1 MRKPFEF
8 CLFVIAIGLAVLA
21 VTGTANATTYSGV
34 AFCNEA
40 AVSSNT
46 PTSATLPAAEAGGTQ
61 CASFSASAINFS
73 GDAPGAY
80 NLGGFLNSNG
90 AAFGITYLNGFT
102 GSSDLNDTLWVFTGT
117 ANFTNGQVFDVR
129 HDDGTNM
136 YVNGVNVLS
145 APGPTAPVVSTFTY
159 SGPTGN
165 FEFQFIYTE
174 CCGGAADYSTTLVP
188 PVVGTPEPGTL
199 VLLFSGM
206 LGVAGTIRHRRRM
219 FNC

>member
-1 MRKPFEF
+1 MGK
-8 CLFVIAIGLAVLA
+8 LFKFGLSVIAIGLAVLA
-21 VTGTANATTYSGV
+21 VTGTANATTYNGV

-46 PTSATLPAAEAGGTQ
+46 PTSATLAAAEAGGTQ
-61 CASFSASAINFS
+61 CASFSASSINFS

-90 AAFGITYLNGFT
+90 AASGIAYLNGFS
-102 GSSDLNDTLWVFTGT
+102 GSSDINDTLWVFTGT
-117 ANFTNGQVFDVR
+117 ANFTNGQVFNVK

-145 APGPTAPVVSTFTY
+145 APGPTPPVVSTFTY

-165 FEFQFIYTE
+165 FDFQFIFTE
-174 CCGGAADYSTTLVP
+174 CCGGSVDYSTTLVP

-206 LGVAGTIRHRRRM
+206 LGVAGTIRRRRRM
-219 FNC
+219 LSC

>member
-1 MRKPFEF
+1 MAKLSRFA
-8 CLFVIAIGLAVLA
+8 LSAVLLGVA
-21 VTGTANATTYSGV
+21 VLVVAGTASATAYSGV
-34 AFCNEA
+34 AYCDES

-46 PTSATLPAAEAGGTQ
+46 PTLATLPAAIPGGTE
-61 CASFSASAINFS
+61 CATFTFSAINFS

-90 AAFGITYLNGFT
+90 TASGITYLNGFT
-102 GSSDLNDTLWVFTGT
+102 GSSNLDDTLWVFTGS
-117 ANFTNGQVFDVR
+117 ANFTTGQVFNVA

-159 SGPTGN
+159 TAASGN
-165 FEFQFIYTE
+165 FGFQFIYTE
-174 CCGGAADYSTTLVP
+174 CCAGTADYKTTLVP

-206 LGVAGTIRHRRRM
+206 LGVVGTIRRRRL
-219 FNC
+219 FN